1 MGGLKQNPGYL
12 SKLCAKVSLQTYAKN
27 DISKEGPYHKLSK
40 YGCIPPNNTLWGL
53 NLNYQYNVI
62 SSFEKKDKVI
72 KKKCLICASKFCERF
87 GAPSDVNH

>member
-1 MGGLKQNPGYL
+1 MGGLYILYLNFIKQNPGNL

-27 DISKEGPYHKLSK
+27 DISKQGPYHKLSK

-72 KKKCLICASKFCERF
+72 KKEMFDLRQQIL
-87 GAPSDVNH
+87 